1 MTRVRRKT
9 FTKKV
14 VSVQQFVCFFKS
26 FCFICFTFIWFV
38 AVERHME
45 EEMWNNA
52 LV

>member
-26 FCFICFTFIWFV
+26 FVSFV
-38 AVERHME
+38 S
-45 EEMWNNA
+45 
-52 LV
+52 LSFGL